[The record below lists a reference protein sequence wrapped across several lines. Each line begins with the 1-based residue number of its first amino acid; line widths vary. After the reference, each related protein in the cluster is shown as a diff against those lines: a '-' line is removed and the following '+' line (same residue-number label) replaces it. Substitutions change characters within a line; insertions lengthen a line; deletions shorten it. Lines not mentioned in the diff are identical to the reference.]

1 MKKFNLFI
9 TAVIMLTL
17 AASCGKDGAVGPQGP
32 KGDTGATG
40 AAGPAGANGSVI
52 YSGTGV
58 PAASTGATGDFY
70 IDLSSGNFYGPK
82 TTSGWGT
89 PISLKGA
96 NGAAG
101 ATGAA
106 GAPGSKILSGSGAP
120 SASLGNTGDYY
131 LDKTSYLFYGPKT
144 AGGWGTGLNIQG
156 PAGPL
161 GPAGN
166 ANVKVDTFTVHTA
179 DWTYGD
185 IYYFGTS
192 PNVSSGYFAQYYDRA
207 NTDVT
212 DAIINGGGMI
222 MVYFQATPDLYPDLW
237 QPLPYTFP
245 AYAGYGYNYYYQ
257 PSAGNVRLDF
267 FFNQISVAPP
277 AVNTYQIPTHKFKIV
292 VISGT
297 LIDMVKNNHVDI
309 KDYNAMAKIT
319 GLWQLDK
326 KQ

>member
-9 TAVIMLTL
+9 TSLIMLAL
-17 AASCGKDGAVGPQGP
+17 AASCGKDGATGPQGP

-40 AAGPAGANGSVI
+40 ATGVAGANGSTI
-52 YSGTGV
+52 YSGTGA
-58 PAASTGATGDFY
+58 PASNTGVNGDYY

-82 TTSGWGT
+82 TASGWGT

-101 ATGAA
+101 AA
-106 GAPGSKILSGSGAP
+106 GSSILSGNGSP
-120 SASLGNTGDYY
+120 SASLGNIGDYY
-131 LDKTSYLFYGPKT
+131 LDKSTFLFYGPKT
-144 AGGWGTGLNIQG
+144 ASGWGAGLNLQG
-156 PAGPL
+156 PAG
-161 GPAGN
+161 N
-166 ANVKVDTFTVHTA
+166 SNVKVDTFTVHTA

-207 NTDVT
+207 NVDVT

-245 AYAGYGYNYYYQ
+245 SYSGYGYNYYYQ
-257 PSAGNVRLDF
+257 PTTGNIRLDF
-267 FFNQISVAPP
+267 FFNKISVDPP
-277 AVNTYQIPTHKFKIV
+277 AVNTYQIPNHKFKIV
-292 VISGT
+292 VIEGT
-297 LIDMVKNNHVDI
+297 LIDMVKNNHIDV
-309 KDYNAMAKIT
+309 KDYKTMAKIT
-319 GLWQLDK
+319 GIWQQDK
-326 KQ
+326 MK

>member
-1 MKKFNLFI
+1 MKKINLFI
-9 TAVIMLTL
+9 AALAMLLL

-40 AAGPAGANGSVI
+40 AIGPAGANGSVI
-52 YSGTGV
+52 YSGNGA
-58 PAASTGATGDFY
+58 PAGTTGATGDFY

-82 TTSGWGT
+82 TGSGWGT
-89 PISLKGA
+89 PVSLKGA
-96 NGAAG
+96 AGAAG
-101 ATGAA
+101 AA
-106 GAPGSKILSGSGAP
+106 GSKILSGNGAP
-120 SASLGNTGDYY
+120 STSLGNNGDYY

-156 PAGPL
+156 PQ

-166 ANVKVDTFTVHTA
+166 ANVKVDTFTVKTA
-179 DWTYGD
+179 DWTYGG

-192 PNVSSGYFAQYYDRA
+192 PNVSSGYFTQYYDRA

-245 AYAGYGYNYYYQ
+245 AYAGYGYNYYYE
-257 PSAGNVRLDF
+257 PSVGNIRLDF
-267 FFNQISVAPP
+267 FFNKITVDPP
-277 AVNTYQIPTHKFKIV
+277 AVNGYQIPTHKFKIV

-297 LIDMVKNNHVDI
+297 LTDMVRNNHVDI
-309 KDYNAMAKIT
+309 KDYKAMAKIT
-319 GLWQLDK
+319 GLWQQDK
-326 KQ
+326 LK